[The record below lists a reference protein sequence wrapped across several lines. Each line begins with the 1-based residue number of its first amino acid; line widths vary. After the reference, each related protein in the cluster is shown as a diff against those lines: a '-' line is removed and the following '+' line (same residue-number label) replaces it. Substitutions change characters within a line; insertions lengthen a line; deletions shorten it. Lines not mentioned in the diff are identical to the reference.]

1 MNKDEL
7 QVGDLVNYWTDGLD
21 LRVGLVIDDL
31 PHRGLDLIALRYRV
45 YWFKTGSILR
55 HSRNSLIRLE
65 IPNE

>member
-7 QVGDLVNYWTDGLD
+7 QIGDLVNYWTDALD

-31 PHRGLDLIALRYRV
+31 PHKTFIALRYRV